1 MKILL
6 VGAGGQ
12 LGREIAQHP
21 DFLHHHQITALSH
34 SQLDITD
41 RDAVLQAYQN
51 YQPNFVINA
60 AAYTQVDQA
69 EKEPELAHA
78 VNAIGAGHLAEACEI
93 AQIPLLHFSTD
104 YIFNGEKAGAYV
116 EEDTP
121 APINVYGASKWAGE
135 ELVRQHCTRHLILR
149 VSWVFGRY
157 GKNFVHT
164 ILRLAQE
171 RQTLNIVSDQI
182 GCPTATYDIARVSF
196 LLLEQKK
203 KGIYPMDLKEM
214 GRRQSDET
222 PQHSGSYVRKSNQIE
237 NDPRTSKTK
246 GIWGTY
252 HFCGS
257 PEVTWY
263 HFAQAIVE
271 AAKPYPL
278 ALETL
283 SPIPTTAYPTPAQRP
298 KNSVLDCSKIEKTFG
313 IFPAPWASHL
323 PLLIEAFLH
332 RSDG

>member
-6 VGAGGQ
+6 LGAAGQ

-21 DFLHHHQITALSH
+21 DFSQHHQITALSH

-41 RDAVLQAYQN
+41 RDAVLHAYQH
-51 YQPNFVINA
+51 YQPDFVINA

-69 EKEPELAHA
+69 EKEPVLAHA
-78 VNAIGAGHLAEACEI
+78 VNAIGAGNLAEACETF
-93 AQIPLLHFSTD
+93 QIPLLHFSTD
-104 YIFNGEKAGAYV
+104 YIFNGEKIGGYV
-116 EEDTP
+116 EQD
-121 APINVYGASKWAGE
+121 AACPINVYGASKWEGE

-164 ILRLAQE
+164 ILRLAQT
-171 RQTLNIVSDQI
+171 RKTLNIVSDQI
-182 GCPTATYDIARVSF
+182 GCPTATYDIACVSF
-196 LLLEQKK
+196 LL
-203 KGIYPMDLKEM
+203 M
-214 GRRQSDET
+214 
-222 PQHSGSYVRKSNQIE
+222 QHSTKKMQHSLHSEHPIE
-237 NDPRTSKTK
+237 NDPSTSKTK

-252 HFCGS
+252 HFCGN
-257 PEVTWY
+257 PETSWY
-263 HFAQAIVE
+263 DFAQAIVD

-283 SPIPTTAYPTPAQRP
+283 SPIPSTAYPTPAQRP

-313 IFPAPWASHL
+313 ISPASWTAHL
-323 PLLIEAFLH
+323 PLLIEGYFREKLH
-332 RSDG
+332 A